1 MYDVIDGY
9 RWIDDVGSHHLLHE
23 LDGKKDG
30 ERCCDKELM
39 DEAVGS
45 PF

>member
-9 RWIDDVGSHHLLHE
+9 CWVDDVSSHHLLHE
-23 LDGKKDG
+23 LDGKKDS
-30 ERCCDKELM
+30 ERCCDEKSVG
-39 DEAVGS
+39 EAVGS